1 MTASRG
7 PHLLM
12 PSSLITVLRP
22 HSPADIDLPNAVDD
36 GDQRDLLHALA
47 ACAVLAG
54 AATFAAI
61 AHWAADLDPP
71 ARGRLGFA
79 GPIPVGSTVWR
90 FLIRLDAQVLPAV
103 LTGWL
108 RARIT
113 TPPAG
118 PPQRRCRVVIAVDG
132 KVLRGTRLP
141 GGRQVHLLWAYDS
154 ATGIVL
160 AQPSIATK
168 STEIPAFTPLLD
180 QIQAMLGPAPG

>member
-12 PSSLITVLRP
+12 PSSLITALRP

-47 ACAVLAG
+47 A
-54 AATFAAI
+54 
-61 AHWAADLDPP
+61 
-71 ARGRLGFA
+71 
-79 GPIPVGSTVWR
+79 
-90 FLIRLDAQVLPAV
+90 LIRLDAQVLPAV

-168 STEIPAFTPLLD
+168 SNEIPAFTPLLD

>member
-1 MTASRG
+1 
-7 PHLLM
+7 L
-12 PSSLITVLRP
+12 V
-22 HSPADIDLPNAVDD
+22 AVDD

-47 ACAVLAG
+47 A
-54 AATFAAI
+54 
-61 AHWAADLDPP
+61 
-71 ARGRLGFA
+71 
-79 GPIPVGSTVWR
+79 
-90 FLIRLDAQVLPAV
+90 LIRLDAQVLPAV

-168 STEIPAFTPLLD
+168 SNEIPAFTPLLD